1 VARTAT
7 ALVLAVFAI
16 GAAPP
21 VDVRTLVGQTFP
33 ARVVSVVDG
42 DTIDVTS
49 ARTGTLRVRL
59 EGIDTP
65 ERGEPFSRHA
75 TNCLRRN

>member
-1 VARTAT
+1 
-7 ALVLAVFAI
+7 
-16 GAAPP
+16 
-21 VDVRTLVGQTFP
+21 
-33 ARVVSVVDG
+33 VVDG